1 MPGVPPAHAAIAGE
15 MRDEVC
21 PVDFGLA
28 GWASRSSRPAAAG
41 RNPDCVRVLH
51 SVPVL
56 ADAARRCAR
65 ACRHAPA
72 AHPATPAPVAV
83 LEVERTMQ
91 EQSQTR
97 VSTRTPYR
105 ARSHG
110 EAQAHVGQ
118 RTGISLY
125 DEVTS
130 RIIAEL
136 EAGRLPWVQ
145 PWESGPA
152 PTGLPFNAA
161 TGRPY
166 SGINILVLWATLFER
181 GYAAQRWLTYRQA
194 QALGGTVRK
203 GERGTTVCYVDRFTP
218 KGDGAGDSDGGTAGR
233 GSGDDQTPRQI
244 AFLKRFT
251 VFNVDQCTGLPEA
264 VTAAAGTAPSAL
276 ASRLREPVTIAEAL
290 IAATRADI
298 RIGGDCACYRPGP
311 DSIEVPPQP
320 AFLAQIDYY
329 RTVLHELGHW
339 TGHASRLDRFS
350 QMGDR
355 KDRYARE
362 ELVAELTS
370 AFTCASLGIVPT
382 VRHADY
388 IGAWLDVLR
397 DDNRA
402 IFRAASQASK
412 AADFLLAFR
421 SDDSAAAS
429 GEAGR

>member
-1 MPGVPPAHAAIAGE
+1 
-15 MRDEVC
+15 
-21 PVDFGLA
+21 
-28 GWASRSSRPAAAG
+28 
-41 RNPDCVRVLH
+41 
-51 SVPVL
+51 
-56 ADAARRCAR
+56 
-65 ACRHAPA
+65 
-72 AHPATPAPVAV
+72 
-83 LEVERTMQ
+83 MQ

-105 ARSHG
+105 ARSEG
-110 EAQAHVGQ
+110 GAQPHTGQ
-118 RTGISLY
+118 RSQTSLY
-125 DEVTS
+125 DEVTG

-152 PTGLPFNAA
+152 LTGLPCSAA

-181 GYAAQRWLTYRQA
+181 GYASQRWLTYRQA
-194 QALGGTVRK
+194 QALGGSVRK
-203 GERGTTVCYVDRFTP
+203 GERGTTVCYADRFTP
-218 KGDGAGDSDGGTAGR
+218 KDDGAGDSNSGGSASGQG
-233 GSGDDQTPRQI
+233 GSDDLGPRQI

-251 VFNVDQCTGLPEA
+251 VFNVDQCAGLPDA
-264 VTAAAGTAPSAL
+264 VAAAVANAVPSAL
-276 ASRLREPVTIAEAL
+276 ASRPREPVEVAEAL
-290 IAATRADI
+290 IEATNADI
-298 RIGGDCACYRPGP
+298 RIGGDCACYRRGP
-311 DSIEVPPQP
+311 DFIEVPPQP
-320 AFLAQIDYY
+320 AFFAQIDYY

-355 KDRYARE
+355 QDRYARE

-388 IGAWLDVLR
+388 LGSWLEVLR

-402 IFRAASQASK
+402 IFRAASQASR
-412 AADFLLAFR
+412 AADYLLAFR
-421 SDDSAAAS
+421 GHDASAAC